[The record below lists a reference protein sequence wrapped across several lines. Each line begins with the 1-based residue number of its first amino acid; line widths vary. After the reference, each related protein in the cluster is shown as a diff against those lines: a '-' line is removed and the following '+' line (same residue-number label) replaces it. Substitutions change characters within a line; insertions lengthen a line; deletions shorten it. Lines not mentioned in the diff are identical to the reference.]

1 MAQAVIAPAHQT
13 TGRNNSHTQK
23 SERLHATSA
32 GFAPSS
38 LFRLLA
44 LRLLVRLP
52 YEKNPHRER
61 WQDSAHSPNACES
74 VRHHR

>member
-1 MAQAVIAPAHQT
+1 MAPAHQT

-44 LRLLVRLP
+44 LPLLVRLP

-61 WQDSAHSPNACES
+61 WQDSAHSLNACES